1 MKRMVYNTLNR
12 LGVPCHIKGRTY
24 IETALGLIA
33 ERGHISVTKELYPSI
48 AETHNTTPQR
58 VERAIRHAIEWVFQN
73 ADIGVVEE
81 IFGSAISF
89 VSGKMTNAAFI
100 YGVAKYIEI
109 NHEEAK

>member
-33 ERGHISVTKELYPSI
+33 ERGHLSVTKELYPII
-48 AETHNTTPQR
+48 AETHNATPKG
-58 VERAIRHAIEWVFQN
+58 VEKAIGHAIEWVFPN
-73 ADIGVVEE
+73 ADIGVIEE

-89 VSGKMTNAAFI
+89 VSGKMTNAAFL

-109 NHEEAK
+109 SEEAK